1 MTTTKNNEHKK
12 LNFSSER
19 EQSQACL
26 NSAEHEKNQGRKVL
40 NVPNKREQ
48 NQTCLDPAEREGLRL
63 KGNVPNLRF
72 PEFQGEWKEST
83 IGEMFDLYSGNTP
96 SRLNKEH
103 FNGAINW
110 ISSGELKEH
119 YIADT
124 KEKISDEAAKTLKML
139 PIGTFVIAIYG
150 LEADGVRGTGSITK
164 TEATISQACMAF
176 TSKGKV
182 QNEFLYS
189 WYKKHGNVIGIRYAQ
204 GTKQQN
210 LSYDIIEKFKIAY
223 PTFQEQEKLNKFIAL
238 LDERIA
244 TQNKI
249 IEELK
254 KLKSAIIEIEY
265 TPNTKTTSHI
275 GNVIEQISKRN
286 KNNAIQNVL
295 SVSNRQGFI
304 KQSDQFENRNV
315 ASEDTSN
322 YKIVEK
328 NDFAF
333 NPARINVGSIARL
346 TTFEKGIISPMYICF
361 RTQENVAPEYI
372 DFFFESKHFYCEI
385 QKRLEGSV
393 RQCLSFEGLCNIPFS
408 LPSLEM
414 QQRIGKRLF
423 TLGQKIK
430 TETDLLELLN
440 KQKQY
445 LLRQMFI

>member
-1 MTTTKNNEHKK
+1 MCSISTGNKNTQDKADDGIYPFYVRSQTVERINSWTFDGEAILTAGDGVGVGKVFHHSYGKIGVHQRVYILSDFK
-12 LNFSSER
+12 CDANYLFHFFSSKFYNRVKRMSAKNSVDSVRKEMITDMPLSLPCQK
-19 EQSQACL
+19 EQV
-26 NSAEHEKNQGRKVL
+26 K
-40 NVPNKREQ
+40 
-48 NQTCLDPAEREGLRL
+48 
-63 KGNVPNLRF
+63 
-72 PEFQGEWKEST
+72 
-83 IGEMFDLYSGNTP
+83 IG
-96 SRLNKEH
+96 H
-103 FNGAINW
+103 
-110 ISSGELKEH
+110 
-119 YIADT
+119 
-124 KEKISDEAAKTLKML
+124 ML
-139 PIGTFVIAIYG
+139 
-150 LEADGVRGTGSITK
+150 S
-164 TEATISQACMAF
+164 
-176 TSKGKV
+176 
-182 QNEFLYS
+182 
-189 WYKKHGNVIGIRYAQ
+189 
-204 GTKQQN
+204 
-210 LSYDIIEKFKIAY
+210 
-223 PTFQEQEKLNKFIAL
+223 L

-249 IEELK
+249 IEDLK

-265 TPNTKTTSHI
+265 TPNAKTTSHI
-275 GNVIEQISKRN
+275 GDIIEQISKRN

-333 NPARINVGSIARL
+333 NPARINVGSISRL
-346 TTFEKGIISPMYICF
+346 TTFEKGIVSPMYICF

-393 RQCLSFEGLCNIPFS
+393 RQCLSFEGLCNIPIS

-414 QQRIGKRLF
+414 QQRIGKRLL